1 MLVMTFNDVVRV
13 LKECIVSV
21 LVFSYRKLIF
31 IILCSYC
38 KHFSFTSSERKLN
51 MFRLESYFTRSYN
64 TYVTGSEKRYIV
76 AHKMIFLYKRCYS
89 KTRNIFYTL
98 KKNFFWA

>member
-1 MLVMTFNDVVRV
+1 MLVMTLNDVVRV
-13 LKECIVSV
+13 LKECIVSA

-64 TYVTGSEKRYIV
+64 TYLLTYQSYYSIGVTITWD
-76 AHKMIFLYKRCYS
+76 F
-89 KTRNIFYTL
+89 
-98 KKNFFWA
+98 

>member
-1 MLVMTFNDVVRV
+1 MLVMTLNDVVRV
-13 LKECIVSV
+13 LKEYIVSV

-64 TYVTGSEKRYIV
+64 TYLLTYQSYYSIGVTITWD
-76 AHKMIFLYKRCYS
+76 F
-89 KTRNIFYTL
+89 
-98 KKNFFWA
+98 